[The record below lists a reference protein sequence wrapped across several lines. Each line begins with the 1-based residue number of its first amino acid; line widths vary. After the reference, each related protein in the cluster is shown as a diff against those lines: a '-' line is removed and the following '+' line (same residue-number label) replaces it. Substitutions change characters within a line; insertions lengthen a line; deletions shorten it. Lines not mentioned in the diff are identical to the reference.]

1 MLSRSGTSLS
11 LLPLALVSLS
21 GFEIASFL
29 FNLDWN
35 CSRIFYRAGL
45 QNNME
50 ANVTLRVRAGCRDKE
65 KLSDILHKSQFPTQP
80 HKDNDGRHLDGKIK
94 ARA

>member
-1 MLSRSGTSLS
+1 
-11 LLPLALVSLS
+11 
-21 GFEIASFL
+21 
-29 FNLDWN
+29 
-35 CSRIFYRAGL
+35 
-45 QNNME
+45 ME